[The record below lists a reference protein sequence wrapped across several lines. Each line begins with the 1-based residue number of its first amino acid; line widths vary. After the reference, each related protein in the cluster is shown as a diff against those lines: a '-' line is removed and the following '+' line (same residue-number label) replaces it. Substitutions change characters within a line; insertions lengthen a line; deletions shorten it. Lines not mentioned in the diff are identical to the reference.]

1 MAFYKIVHKKIWR
14 ASTVDVEMGRNPD
27 GSPNIVRQNGPFREL
42 PVGTVLDDVTPA
54 ELVAFPDRLA
64 MIGEE
69 EATFLRAQARQL
81 VFRSEAGVHEPA
93 SGPGDLVHKPPLT
106 AAQVETLKQQEAV
119 VATTQAEAAADHAK
133 IDQATQAKQ
142 AKAFADLDAEMQHK
156 VEAEQRAAERQARQQ
171 ARETKADEPK
181 ATEAKK

>member
-42 PVGTVLDDVTPA
+42 PVGTVLDD
-54 ELVAFPDRLA
+54 FPDRLA